1 MLSIVTINWNNAA
14 GLERTI
20 DSLRSQS
27 SSQFEW
33 VFVDGNSTDDS
44 CKAAKTFARTNDQ
57 MISESD
63 TGIYNAMNKGAGLAK
78 GSHILFLNSG
88 DVFADAT
95 AIERI
100 NTDLQN
106 QPDLIMYGF
115 EVRGK
120 VRMPKPTW
128 RRFWSMPTS
137 HQAMVLNRQV
147 LLSQPYDESYRF
159 AADFEHFLRI
169 YPRLT
174 KTVSIDHLLVV
185 NEPYG
190 SDQSLSKVLA
200 EYRQALVSNGYP
212 SFFASGICW
221 IKTLYLG
228 LVLR

>member
-20 DSLRSQS
+20 DSVRSQS
-27 SSQFEW
+27 TSDFEW
-33 VFVDGNSTDDS
+33 VFVDGYSTDDS
-44 CKAAKTFARTNDQ
+44 CKLAKSFARGSDQ
-57 MISESD
+57 LISEAD
-63 TGIYNAMNKGAGLAK
+63 TGIYNAMNKGVRLAT

-88 DVFADAT
+88 DVFADSR

-100 NTDLQN
+100 NMDLQS
-106 QPDLIMYGF
+106 QPELIMYGF

-120 VRMPKPTW
+120 VRMPKPAW

-137 HQAMVLNRQV
+137 HQAMVFNRQI
-147 LLSQPYDESYRF
+147 LLAQPYDESYRF

-169 YPRLT
+169 YPGLR
-174 KTVSIDHLLVV
+174 KAASIDHLLVV

-190 SDQSLSKVLA
+190 SDQSLSRVLA
-200 EYRQALVSNGYP
+200 EYRQALVRNGYP
-212 SFFASGICW
+212 GFFASGICW
-221 IKTLYLG
+221 IKSLYLG

>member
-20 DSLRSQS
+20 ESLRSQS

-33 VFVDGNSTDDS
+33 IFVDGNSTDDS
-44 CKAAKTFARTNDQ
+44 CQLAKAFARANDQ
-57 MISESD
+57 VVSEPD
-63 TGIYNAMNKGAGLAK
+63 TGIYNAMNKGARLAH

-88 DVFADAT
+88 DVFADT
-95 AIERI
+95 KAIERI
-100 NTDLQN
+100 NTDLQS

-115 EVRGK
+115 KVRGK
-120 VRMPKPTW
+120 VRMPKPAW

-137 HQAMVLNRQV
+137 HQAMVLNRQI
-147 LLSQPYDESYRF
+147 LLAQPYDESYRF

-169 YPRLT
+169 YPGLR
-174 KTVSIDHLLVV
+174 KAASIDHLLVV

-200 EYRQALVSNGYP
+200 EYRQALVRNGYP
-212 SFFASGICW
+212 SVFASGICW
-221 IKTLYLG
+221 IKSLYLG

>member
-33 VFVDGNSTDDS
+33 VFIDGNSTDDS
-44 CKAAKTFARTNDQ
+44 CRLAKAFARTNDQ

-63 TGIYNAMNKGAGLAK
+63 TGIYNAMNKGARLAK

-169 YPRLT
+169 YPGLT

-200 EYRQALVSNGYP
+200 EYRKALVSNGYP
-212 SFFASGICW
+212 SVFASGIYW
-221 IKTLYLG
+221 IKSLYLG

>member
-14 GLERTI
+14 GLERTMH
-20 DSLRSQS
+20 SLHSQS
-27 SSQFEW
+27 SSRFEW

-44 CKAAKTFARTNDQ
+44 FRLAKVFARTGDQ
-57 MISESD
+57 IISESD
-63 TGIYNAMNKGAGLAK
+63 AGIYNAMNKGARLAN
-78 GSHILFLNSG
+78 GSHVLFLNSG
-88 DVFADAT
+88 DVFADIK
-95 AIERI
+95 AIEKI
-100 NTDLQN
+100 NSDLQS
-106 QPDLIMYGF
+106 QSDLIMYGF

-137 HQAMVLNRQV
+137 HQAMVLNRKI
-147 LLSQPYDESYRF
+147 LLAQPYDESYRF

-169 YPRLT
+169 YPGLT
-174 KTVSIDHLLVV
+174 KVVANNHLLVV

-200 EYRQALVSNGYP
+200 EYRQALICNGYP
-212 SFFASGICW
+212 SVFASGICW
-221 IKTLYLG
+221 VKSLYLG

>member
-20 DSLRSQS
+20 ASLRSQS

-33 VFVDGNSTDDS
+33 VFVDGHSTDDS
-44 CKAAKTFARTNDQ
+44 CKLAQAFARTGDQ

-63 TGIYNAMNKGAGLAK
+63 AGIYNAMNKGARLAN
-78 GSHILFLNSG
+78 GSHVLFLNSG
-88 DVFADAT
+88 DVFADTKAV
-95 AIERI
+95 ERI
-100 NTDLQN
+100 NFDLQS

-120 VRMPKPTW
+120 VRMPKPAW

-137 HQAMVLNRQV
+137 HQAMVLNRKI
-147 LLSQPYDESYRF
+147 LLTKPYDESYRF

-169 YPRLT
+169 YPGLS
-174 KTVSIDHLLVV
+174 KVVAIDHLLVH

-200 EYRQALVSNGYP
+200 EYRQALVRNGYP
-212 SFFASGICW
+212 SVFASAICL
-221 IKTLYLG
+221 IKSLY
-228 LVLR
+228 

>member
-20 DSLRSQS
+20 DSLRSQTS
-27 SSQFEW
+27 ADFEW
-33 VFVDGNSTDDS
+33 VFVDGKSTDDS
-44 CKAAKTFARTNDQ
+44 CKLAQEFARAGDQ
-57 MISESD
+57 VISESD
-63 TGIYNAMNKGAGLAK
+63 TGIYNAMNKGVRLAH

-88 DVFADAT
+88 DVFVDANS
-95 AIERI
+95 IKQI
-100 NTDLQN
+100 NMDLQT

-120 VRMPKPTW
+120 VRMPKPAW

-137 HQAMVLNRQV
+137 HQAMVMSRQI
-147 LLSQPYDESYRF
+147 LLAEPYDESYRF

-169 YPRLT
+169 YPGLT
-174 KTVSIDHLLVV
+174 KTAAIDYLLVV

-190 SDQSLSKVLA
+190 SDLNLSKVLA
-200 EYRQALVSNGYP
+200 EYRQALVRNGYP
-212 SFFASGICW
+212 RVFASGICW
-221 IKTLYLG
+221 VKSLYLG

>member
-33 VFVDGNSTDDS
+33 VFIDGNSTDDS
-44 CKAAKTFARTNDQ
+44 CKLAQAFARIGDQ

-63 TGIYNAMNKGAGLAK
+63 TGIYNAMNKGARLAN
-78 GSHILFLNSG
+78 GSHVLFLNSG
-88 DVFADAT
+88 DVFVNT
-95 AIERI
+95 KAIERI
-100 NTDLQN
+100 NADLQTE
-106 QPDLIMYGF
+106 PDLLMYGF

-120 VRMPKPTW
+120 VRMPKPVW

-137 HQAMVLNRQV
+137 HQAMVLNRKI
-147 LLSQPYDESYRF
+147 LLSQPYDESYHF

-169 YPRLT
+169 YPGLT
-174 KTVSIDHLLVV
+174 KTATIDHVLVV

-190 SDQSLSKVLA
+190 SDQSLSQVLA
-200 EYRQALVSNGYP
+200 EYRQALVRNGYP
-212 SFFASGICW
+212 SVFASGICW
-221 IKTLYLG
+221 IKSLYLG

>member
-27 SSQFEW
+27 PSQFEW

-44 CKAAKTFARTNDQ
+44 YKLAQAFARNGDQ

-63 TGIYNAMNKGAGLAK
+63 TGIYNAMNKGARLAN
-78 GSHILFLNSG
+78 GSHVLFLNSG
-88 DVFADAT
+88 DVFAGT
-95 AIERI
+95 KAIEKI
-100 NTDLQN
+100 NSDLQS

-120 VRMPKPTW
+120 VRMPKPAW

-137 HQAMVLNRQV
+137 HQAMVLNRNT
-147 LLSQPYDESYRF
+147 LLAQPYDESYRF

-169 YPRLT
+169 YPGLT
-174 KTVSIDHLLVV
+174 KTAAIDHLLVV

-200 EYRQALVSNGYP
+200 EYRQALVRNGYP
-212 SFFASGICW
+212 SVFASGICW
-221 IKTLYLG
+221 IKSLYLG

>member
-20 DSLRSQS
+20 ESLRSQS

-44 CKAAKTFARTNDQ
+44 CKLAQAFIRNGDQ

-63 TGIYNAMNKGAGLAK
+63 TGIYNAMNKGTRLAN

-88 DVFADAT
+88 DVFADT
-95 AIERI
+95 KAIEKI
-100 NTDLQN
+100 NSDLQG

-120 VRMPKPTW
+120 VRMPKPAW

-137 HQAMVLNRQV
+137 HQAMVLNRKI
-147 LLSQPYDESYRF
+147 LLAQPYDESYRF

-169 YPRLT
+169 YPGLS
-174 KTVSIDHLLVV
+174 KVVAIDHLLVV

-200 EYRQALVSNGYP
+200 EYRQALVRNGYP
-212 SFFASGICW
+212 SVFASGVCW
-221 IKTLYLG
+221 IKSLYLG

>member
-20 DSLRSQS
+20 DSLRTQS
-27 SSQFEW
+27 SSEFEW
-33 VFVDGNSTDDS
+33 VFVDGHSTDDS
-44 CKAAKTFARTNDQ
+44 CTLATSFARDGDQ
-57 MISESD
+57 MISEIDS
-63 TGIYNAMNKGAGLAK
+63 GIYNAMNKGTRLAT
-78 GSHILFLNSG
+78 GSYVLFLNSG
-88 DVFADAT
+88 DVFANT
-95 AIERI
+95 RAIERI
-100 NTDLQN
+100 NIDLQS

-120 VRMPKPTW
+120 VRMPKPAW

-137 HQAMVLNRQV
+137 HQAMVLCRQI
-147 LLSQPYDESYRF
+147 LLAQPYDESYRF

-169 YPRLT
+169 YPSLR
-174 KTVSIDHLLVV
+174 KADSIDRLLVV

-200 EYRQALVSNGYP
+200 EYRQALVRNGYP
-212 SFFASGICW
+212 SVFASGICW
-221 IKTLYLG
+221 IKSLYLG